1 MAKQVKGYVKL
12 TIPAAK
18 ANPAPP
24 VGPALGQQG
33 LNIQE
38 FCKQFNDATSSMEP
52 GTPVPVIITAY
63 EDRSF
68 SFITKLPPV
77 SYYVKKALNLKSA
90 SKKPG
95 REFVGSITS
104 EQIKKI
110 AEQKLPDLNCTS
122 VESAMNI
129 VAGQCRS
136 MGIKVEG

>member
-1 MAKQVKGYVKL
+1 
-12 TIPAAK
+12 
-18 ANPAPP
+18 
-24 VGPALGQQG
+24 
-33 LNIQE
+33 
-38 FCKQFNDATSSMEP
+38 MEP

-68 SFITKLPPV
+68 TFITKLPPV
-77 SYYVKKALNLKSA
+77 SHYIKKALNLKSA
-90 SKKPG
+90 AKKPG
-95 REFVGSITS
+95 RETVGTINQD
-104 EQIKKI
+104 QIRKI